1 MRLLRKMQEPERFS
15 PAEQNMINYILS
27 HKREMAELSIRELA
41 EKTYSSPA
49 GIFRLCQKLG
59 LKGYNEFKLR
69 FISEV
74 NRTESVPCAGIKIK
88 RPITALDGPEGIV
101 QKMAALEIESIEE
114 TKNEMKMEQVV
125 RVAQMMREAKVI
137 DIYAYDQ
144 NFQLAQMMVYNL
156 LQVKCVAVANISLT
170 SQLAQAMLSDA
181 SHLAI
186 IISRTGSNKRLLRT
200 AKILKQ
206 QGASIVLL
214 SSSEKTPLAKYADEF
229 LYVANA
235 NTLDYMDMGSMI
247 FSVGVRYY
255 QDVLFG
261 LLLAQDFDG
270 IEEFSGR
277 MDNCLGHYEDK
288 DRLW

>member
-125 RVAQMMREAKVI
+125 RVAQI
-137 DIYAYDQ
+137 
-144 NFQLAQMMVYNL
+144 
-156 LQVKCVAVANISLT
+156 
-170 SQLAQAMLSDA
+170 
-181 SHLAI
+181 
-186 IISRTGSNKRLLRT
+186 
-200 AKILKQ
+200 
-206 QGASIVLL
+206 
-214 SSSEKTPLAKYADEF
+214 
-229 LYVANA
+229 
-235 NTLDYMDMGSMI
+235 
-247 FSVGVRYY
+247 
-255 QDVLFG
+255 
-261 LLLAQDFDG
+261 
-270 IEEFSGR
+270 
-277 MDNCLGHYEDK
+277 K